1 MYSDIDLLNQ
11 IQTTRFRRV
20 RTIIR
25 SLRKTLFLLFRRTQ
39 VEDALIHAA
48 MTQLFRT
55 VWEQP
60 TRYPNFQGFILHTLR
75 QLSSKENIFRFVER
89 ISYTLSTQVE

>member
-11 IQTTRFRRV
+11 IKQRDSVALERLYDRYE
-20 RTIIR
+20 
-25 SLRKTLFLLFRRTQ
+25 KTLFLLFHRTQ
-39 VEDALIHAA
+39 VDEALIHSA
-48 MTQLFRT
+48 MTELFRT

-75 QLSSKENIFRFVER
+75 QLSSKREHIP
-89 ISYTLSTQVE
+89 T

>member
-11 IQTTRFRRV
+11 IKQRDSVALERLYDRYE
-20 RTIIR
+20 
-25 SLRKTLFLLFRRTQ
+25 KTLFLLFRRTQ

-75 QLSSKENIFRFVER
+75 HLSNKREHIPTR
-89 ISYTLSTQVE
+89 

>member
-11 IQTTRFRRV
+11 IKQRDSVALERLYDRYE
-20 RTIIR
+20 
-25 SLRKTLFLLFRRTQ
+25 KTLFLLFRRTQ
-39 VEDALIHAA
+39 VEDALIYAA

-60 TRYPNFQGFILHTLR
+60 TLYPNFQGFILHTLR
-75 QLSSKENIFRFVER
+75 QLSSKREHIPTR
-89 ISYTLSTQVE
+89 